1 MSSGRAEPTTSH
13 TLLKI
18 MHANR
23 QIESRFAKSMLEFFL
38 LTTGVAVHALSRLPA
53 LKHPAT
59 MRVLHK
65 QIFFTG
71 IQALLPV
78 TVAGL
83 AVGIGLVSQMRS
95 FLGGGVELNVKMLQV
110 VVLREFAPLLTGFII
125 LGRSGS
131 AMATEL
137 ASMKVRGEVRTLYL
151 LGIDPG
157 DYLLVPRVIGC
168 CIAVPALTLV
178 FQLVATGVGPA
189 FASLFVEMRLTP
201 FYIALFN
208 QIQLVDILIGITKTF
223 TFGLIISSVAC
234 STGIYVPQKLTW
246 IPQAAELAVLRC
258 FVLLLLTDLA
268 FAAIFLLR
276 S

>member
-1 MSSGRAEPTTSH
+1 
-13 TLLKI
+13 
-18 MHANR
+18 
-23 QIESRFAKSMLEFFL
+23 MLEFFQ
-38 LTTGVAVHALSRLPA
+38 LTTGVAILAFSRLSA
-53 LKHPAT
+53 LRHPAT

-65 QIFFTG
+65 QILFTG

-78 TVAGL
+78 VVAGL

-95 FLGGGVELNVKMLQV
+95 FLGSGVELNVKMLQV
-110 VVLREFAPLLTGFII
+110 VVLREFAPLLTGFIV

-137 ASMKVRGEVRTLYL
+137 AAMKVRGEIRTLYL

-168 CIAVPALTLV
+168 CIAIPALTLV
-178 FQLVATGVGPA
+178 FQLVAAGVGPA

-201 FYIALFN
+201 FYIALIN
-208 QIQLVDILIGITKTF
+208 QIELGDIIIGFAKTLA
-223 TFGLIISSVAC
+223 FGLIISSVAC
-234 STGIYVPQKLTW
+234 STGIYVPRKLTW

-258 FVLLLLTDLA
+258 FILLLLADLA
-268 FAAIFLLR
+268 FAAIFLLQ